1 MLNNSFFQARVLL
14 AVLLSGL
21 ACTGA
26 NAAVTVLGV
35 QYQQDELFPEFDCI
49 WHDKNY
55 PTSCSGTYLGG
66 NLHVYLKNTGASSIA
81 VSDMTLAGYS
91 VNTVLVLNSND
102 HDARSVF
109 YNWDDPYAEAPA
121 LNKAAGMPVWFKG
134 DS

>member
-35 QYQQDELFPEFDCI
+35 QYQQDELFPEYDCI
-49 WHDKNY
+49 WHDSNY

-66 NLHVYLKNTGASSIA
+66 NVHVYLKNTGSSSVTI
-81 VSDMTLAGYS
+81 SDMTLAGYS
-91 VNTVLVLNSND
+91 LATVLFLNSSQ
-102 HDARSVF
+102 HSARSI
-109 YNWDDPYAEAPA
+109 YYY
-121 LNKAAGMPVWFKG
+121 
-134 DS
+134 